1 MFKSPKQQ
9 VTLIG
14 FSTLL
19 AAFSLG
25 SIITFT
31 DPFTA
36 SWITFIFFYLSLF
49 LAALGIFTLLGLGLR
64 QILKQK
70 VYVINLS
77 NSFRQAFLISLLII
91 VSFLLLSQQLL
102 FWWVELSLV
111 LFLLFAEIFFN
122 LKI

>member
-9 VTLIG
+9 VAFIG
-14 FSTLL
+14 ASTVL
-19 AAFSLG
+19 ALFSLA
-25 SIITFT
+25 SIISFT

-36 SWITFIFFYLSLF
+36 SWITFAFFYLSLF
-49 LAALGIFTLLGLGLR
+49 LSALGIFTLLGLWLR

-77 NSFRQAFLISLLII
+77 NSFRQALLFSLLIAT
-91 VSFLLLSQQLL
+91 SFLLLSRQLL
-102 FWWVELSLV
+102 FWWVELSLI

>member
-1 MFKSPKQQ
+1 MLKSPKQQ
-9 VTLIG
+9 VALIG

-36 SWITFIFFYLSLF
+36 SWITLVFFYLSLF
-49 LAALGIFTLLGLGLR
+49 LATLGIFTLLGLGLR

-77 NSFRQAFLISLLII
+77 NSFRQALLISLLIM

-102 FWWVELSLV
+102 FWWVELSLI